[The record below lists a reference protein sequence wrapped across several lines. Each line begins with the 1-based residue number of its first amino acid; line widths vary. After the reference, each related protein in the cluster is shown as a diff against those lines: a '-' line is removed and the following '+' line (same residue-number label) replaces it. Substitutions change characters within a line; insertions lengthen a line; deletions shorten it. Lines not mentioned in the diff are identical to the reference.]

1 MQLCKEN
8 TLFMQKAIYYQS
20 RLIAA
25 RGIIELTDRNL
36 NFQVSALDSSFGLR
50 NASIDICAISDV
62 TIAGGKVHPAIIVT
76 SVGKRY
82 EFVLSKASELYDL
95 LKTLLK
101 NPVKSVSV
109 SDEVSKIS
117 CDCGKTVKGT
127 YSYCPYCGRKM

>member
-50 NASIDICAISDV
+50 NASIDICTITDV
-62 TIAGGKVHPAIIVT
+62 TIAGGNVQPAVVVT
-76 SVGKRY
+76 SAGKRY

-101 NPVKSVSV
+101 NPVRSVSA
-109 SDEVSKIS
+109 SKEVSGIT
-117 CDCGKTVKGT
+117 CHCGKMIKNNYT
-127 YSYCPYCGRKM
+127 YCPYCGRKM